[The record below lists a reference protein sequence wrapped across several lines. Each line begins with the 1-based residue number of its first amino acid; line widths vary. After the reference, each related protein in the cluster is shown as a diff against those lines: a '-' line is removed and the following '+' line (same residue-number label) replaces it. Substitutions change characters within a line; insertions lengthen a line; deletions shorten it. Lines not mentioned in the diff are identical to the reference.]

1 MKIYVVTHKPVDNK
15 LPKDYEYIQ
24 VGAALHPIFCD
35 ITDNTGDNISEKN
48 PYYCE
53 LTAAYWIWKNDKEND
68 IVGLMH
74 YRRFL
79 TRNICS
85 SSDKWYL
92 TTKKTEKLLRK
103 YDYISIK
110 NINGWMSVKELMAD
124 SVREKDFVLLRNVIA
139 EKYPDYLL
147 AFDKVFNGKKSRL
160 CNICVCKKQQWDK
173 YYSWLFSVFDE
184 LEPLID
190 MTDYTE
196 QEKRLYGYLS
206 ERLMSVYFEKN
217 KCRVKGYPLHIIG
230 TSFFSR
236 VKRKAKK
243 LLHMGK

>member
-1 MKIYVVTHKPVDNK
+1 MRIYVVTHKPIDEK

-24 VGAALHPIFCD
+24 VGAANNKQFCELND
-35 ITDNTGDNISEKN
+35 ATDDNISFKN

-85 SSDKWYL
+85 NSQKWYL
-92 TTKKTEKLLRK
+92 NSEKVEKLLNK
-103 YDYISIK
+103 YDFIATK
-110 NINGWMSVKELMAD
+110 NIKGWMTVKDLLAD
-124 SVREKDFVLLRNVIA
+124 SVREKDFELLRTVIQ
-139 EKYPDYLL
+139 EKFPDYFD
-147 AFDKVFNGKKSRL
+147 AFNKVFYGYKTRL
-160 CNICVCKKQQWDK
+160 CNICIAKKETWDN
-173 YYSWLFSVFDE
+173 YYSWLFSIFDE
-184 LEPLID
+184 MEKSVD
-190 MTDYTE
+190 MTGYSVQE
-196 QEKRLYGYLS
+196 QRLYGYLS

-217 KCRVKGYPLHIIG
+217 NCKVKGYPMHIVG

-236 VKRKAKK
+236 VKRKIKK
-243 LLHMGK
+243 IMHIGK